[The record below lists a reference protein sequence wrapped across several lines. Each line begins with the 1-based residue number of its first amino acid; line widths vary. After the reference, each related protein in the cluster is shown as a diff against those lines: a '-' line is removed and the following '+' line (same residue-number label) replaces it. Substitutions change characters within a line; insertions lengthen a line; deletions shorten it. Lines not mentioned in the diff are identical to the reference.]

1 MRKNVLK
8 LKENYKMRVLVV
20 VDMQVDFVTGAL
32 RNEEA
37 IKIVPNVENKI
48 KKALEEMGTIVIFT
62 KDTHGE
68 DYLDTQEGK
77 KLPIKHCIIGTPG
90 HMINKK
96 IMEILVDKECDNIY
110 KSTFGTL
117 ELAEDPWLED
127 AENIYVCGLCT
138 DICVISNAMILK
150 AAFPE
155 ARIVVLKDLCAG
167 TTPGNHAMALAAM
180 NLCQIETV
188 RSDEV

>member
-1 MRKNVLK
+1 MDFMERRI
-8 LKENYKMRVLVV
+8 KMNKDDVLVV
-20 VDMQVDFVTGAL
+20 IDMQNDFIDGAL
-32 RNEEA
+32 GTKEA
-37 IKIVPNVENKI
+37 QAIVPKMTEYI
-48 KKALEEMGTIVIFT
+48 KNFDGYVLATQ
-62 KDTHGE
+62 DTHYDE
-68 DYLDTQEGK
+68 SYLDTQEGK

-117 ELAEDPWLED
+117 ELASDPWLED
-127 AENIYVCGLCT
+127 AKTIYVCGLCT

-150 AAFPE
+150 AAYPE